1 MNKLIGKYR
10 EYVEHLIALSCGDT
24 SDYKLDETRADNI
37 EGQPLR
43 GNNYAIWQGSVNK
56 EWVRIPSPDF
66 DKDSVVYYY
75 CGRCYDR
82 WRILNAVSSTHPDK
96 LIVVSYTHK

>member
-1 MNKLIGKYR
+1 MNELIKKYR
-10 EYVEHLIALSCGDT
+10 EYVEHLIVLSCGDT
-24 SDYKLDETRADNI
+24 SDYKFDETRADNI

-43 GNNYAIWQGSVNK
+43 GNNYVIWQGSVNK

-66 DKDSVVYYY
+66 DKDSVVCYY
-75 CGRCYDR
+75 CGRYYDR
-82 WRILNAVSSTHPDK
+82 WRVLNAVSSTHPDK

>member
-24 SDYKLDETRADNI
+24 SDYKFDETRADNI

-43 GNNYAIWQGSVNK
+43 GNNYAIWQ
-56 EWVRIPSPDF
+56 
-66 DKDSVVYYY
+66 
-75 CGRCYDR
+75 
-82 WRILNAVSSTHPDK
+82 
-96 LIVVSYTHK
+96 

>member
-24 SDYKLDETRADNI
+24 SDYKFDETRADNI

-43 GNNYAIWQGSVNK
+43 GNNYVIWQGNVNK

-75 CGRCYDR
+75 CGRYYDR

>member
-24 SDYKLDETRADNI
+24 SDYKFDETRADNI

-43 GNNYAIWQGSVNK
+43 GNNCVIWQGSVNK

-75 CGRCYDR
+75 CGRYYDR
-82 WRILNAVSSTHPDK
+82 WRVLNAVSSTHPDK

>member
-24 SDYKLDETRADNI
+24 SDYKFDETRADNI

-56 EWVRIPSPDF
+56 EWVRTPSPDF

-75 CGRCYDR
+75 CGRYYDR

>member
-1 MNKLIGKYR
+1 MNELIRKYR

-24 SDYKLDETRADNI
+24 SDYRFDETRTKDI
-37 EGQPLR
+37 EGNPLC

-56 EWVRIPSPDF
+56 NWTRIPSPDF
-66 DKDSVVYYY
+66 DKDSIVYYY
-75 CGRCYDR
+75 CGEQYNR
-82 WRILNAVSSTHPDK
+82 WRMLNSVSSTHPDK

>member
-1 MNKLIGKYR
+1 MNELIGKYR

-24 SDYKLDETRADNI
+24 SDYKFDETRADNI

-75 CGRCYDR
+75 CGRYYDR
-82 WRILNAVSSTHPDK
+82 LRILNAVSSTHPDK